1 MKMTKQTWTLV
12 GLSLGMGLLTLY
24 LIKKSKAKL
33 QTGPQTT
40 TEDPVVKP
48 TLKPQQ
54 TSASEKEKKEKTPIT
69 KQPATIWP
77 LQAGSQGKEVE
88 RLQIWLLRNHG
99 WKGPVTGLYD
109 EQTDRLVRKR
119 FKKTYLS
126 RSTYEHYQMG
136 IPIHELI
143 KG

>member
-1 MKMTKQTWTLV
+1 MV
-12 GLSLGMGLLTLY
+12 GLGLGVGLLTLY
-24 LIKKSKAKL
+24 LIKKSKAK
-33 QTGPQTT
+33 PQTETQGT
-40 TEDPVVKP
+40 TEDPFVTP
-48 TLKPQQ
+48 TTAPQQ
-54 TSASEKEKKEKTPIT
+54 TTQSEKEKKEETPVT
-69 KQPATIWP
+69 KKPPTIWP
-77 LQAGSQGKEVE
+77 LQPGSEGKEVE

-99 WKGPVTGLYD
+99 WKGPVTGIYD

-119 FKKTYLS
+119 FKKTYLN

>member
-1 MKMTKQTWTLV
+1 MKMTKQTWTVV
-12 GLSLGMGLLTLY
+12 GLGLGVGLLTFY
-24 LIKKSKAKL
+24 LIKKSKAK
-33 QTGPQTT
+33 PQTDTQAT
-40 TEDPVVKP
+40 TEDPFVTP
-48 TLKPQQ
+48 TTAPQQ
-54 TSASEKEKKEKTPIT
+54 SMASKKKKEEKTPVT
-69 KQPATIWP
+69 KKPATIWP
-77 LQAGSQGKEVE
+77 LQQGSEGKEVE

-119 FKKTYLS
+119 FKKTYLN